1 MPNRDTSRSY
11 QTSYNN
17 QGSMSHRDTSMAI
30 KQALDINQ
38 ALMPHRDTSLAIKQA
53 INRALN
59 VTQGQKRSYETI
71 Y

>member
-1 MPNRDTSRSY
+1 
-11 QTSYNN
+11 
-17 QGSMSHRDTSMAI
+17 MSHRDTSMAI

-59 VTQGQKRSYETI
+59 VTQGQKRSYETS